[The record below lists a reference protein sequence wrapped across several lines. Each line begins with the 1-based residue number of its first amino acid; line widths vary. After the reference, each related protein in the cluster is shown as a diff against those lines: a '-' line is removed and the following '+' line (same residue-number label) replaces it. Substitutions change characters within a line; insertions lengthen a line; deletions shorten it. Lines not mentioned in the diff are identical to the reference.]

1 MSIAKW
7 QNIAPRISLLQGRPL
22 EPHRLHPLQ
31 RLQVDVERVQQL
43 QPLLRPQEL
52 LHEKRL
58 RFQIIRQKYI
68 MAEVVV
74 EVEQQLRYPEPP
86 DRPVLVPEKLQEGNL
101 EEKVPVLLRKFLN

>member
-1 MSIAKW
+1 MIIAKW
-7 QNIAPRISLLQGRPL
+7 QNIALRISLLQGRLL

-31 RLQVDVERVQQL
+31 RLVDEGQVQQP
-43 QPLLRPQEL
+43 QLRPLEL

-86 DRPVLVPEKLQEGNL
+86 DRPVLVPEKLQERNL
-101 EEKVPVLLRKFLN
+101 EGKVPVLLRKFLN

>member
-7 QNIAPRISLLQGRPL
+7 QNIASRISLLQGRPL
-22 EPHRLHPLQ
+22 EPHRQHPLQ
-31 RLQVDVERVQQL
+31 RLVDEGQVQQL
-43 QPLLRPQEL
+43 QPLLRPREL

-58 RFQIIRQKYI
+58 QFQIIRQKYI
-68 MAEVVV
+68 MVEVVV

-86 DRPVLVPEKLQEGNL
+86 DRPVLVPEKLQERNL

>member
-1 MSIAKW
+1 MSTAKW
-7 QNIAPRISLLQGRPL
+7 QNIAQRISLLQGRPL

-31 RLQVDVERVQQL
+31 RLVDEGQVQQL
-43 QPLLRPQEL
+43 QPLLRPQEP

-74 EVEQQLRYPEPP
+74 EVEQQLLYPEPP
-86 DRPVLVPEKLQEGNL
+86 DRPVLVPEKLQERNL

>member
-7 QNIAPRISLLQGRPL
+7 QNIVQRISLLQGRPL

-31 RLQVDVERVQQL
+31 RLVDEGQVQQ
-43 QPLLRPQEL
+43 LRPQEL

-74 EVEQQLRYPEPP
+74 EVEQQLLYPEPP
-86 DRPVLVPEKLQEGNL
+86 DRPVLVPEKLQERNL
-101 EEKVPVLLRKFLN
+101 EGKVPVLLRKFLN